1 MGEVYLARDT
11 ELKREV
17 AIKALPDSVAQDAE
31 RVKRFE
37 REARVLAS
45 INHPNIGSIF
55 GLERRD
61 ENLFLI
67 LELVPGETLGE
78 RLDARSMSLRDILT
92 VFKQIAQA
100 LEAAHAQG
108 IVHRDLKPDN
118 VKITP
123 EGLVKVLDFGLA
135 KPFIT
140 ETPRDGSK
148 TKTAPSHMTRAGH
161 ILGTP
166 AYMSPEQA
174 RAEVVD
180 KRTDIWS
187 FGCCLYEA
195 LTGRH
200 PFSGSSISEMLS
212 AVLTAQPDYGAL
224 PRAVPRST
232 RNLLR
237 RCLEKDVD
245 RRLHDIGN
253 ARIEI
258 EDTLERE
265 ELGLPDEERAPGLS
279 PWIAAGLAAATLFV
293 GWMIGRH
300 SGGSDLD
307 NQLVRRFA
315 IELPPTEPIALGSGP
330 ALALSPDGA
339 RIVYTS
345 RLGGVTELR
354 MRAMDQLT
362 PTELPG
368 TEGASGPFFSPTGEE
383 IGFFSNGKLQS
394 LSLGRLQVRSLA
406 DGPSPRGASW
416 GSGNEI
422 VFSPVTVTGLRSVSA
437 DTPTTRDVTTL
448 SADTDEK
455 SHRWPEIL
463 PDGRS
468 ALFTSW
474 TGSRFDI
481 E

>member
-1 MGEVYLARDT
+1 M
-11 ELKREV
+11 
-17 AIKALPDSVAQDAE
+17 AQDAE

-100 LEAAHAQG
+100 LEAAHAQA

-135 KPFIT
+135 KPFTT
-140 ETPRDGSK
+140 ETPRNGSR
-148 TKTAPSHMTRAGH
+148 TKTAPSHMTRDGH

-237 RCLEKDVD
+237 RCLEKDVE
-245 RRLHDIGN
+245 RRLHDIGD

-265 ELGLPDEERAPGLS
+265 ELGLHDEERAPGLS

-293 GWMIGRH
+293 GWADR
-300 SGGSDLD
+300 
-307 NQLVRRFA
+307 
-315 IELPPTEPIALGSGP
+315 
-330 ALALSPDGA
+330 
-339 RIVYTS
+339 TS
-345 RLGGVTELR
+345 FG
-354 MRAMDQLT
+354 
-362 PTELPG
+362 
-368 TEGASGPFFSPTGEE
+368 
-383 IGFFSNGKLQS
+383 
-394 LSLGRLQVRSLA
+394 
-406 DGPSPRGASW
+406 W
-416 GSGNEI
+416 
-422 VFSPVTVTGLRSVSA
+422 LRS
-437 DTPTTRDVTTL
+437 R
-448 SADTDEK
+448 
-455 SHRWPEIL
+455 
-463 PDGRS
+463 
-468 ALFTSW
+468 
-474 TGSRFDI
+474 
-481 E
+481 

>member
-100 LEAAHAQG
+100 LEAAHAQA

-140 ETPRDGSK
+140 ETPRNGSR
-148 TKTAPSHMTRAGH
+148 TKTAPSHMTRDGH

-180 KRTDIWS
+180 KRTDI
-187 FGCCLYEA
+187 A
-195 LTGRH
+195 LVHNSDRGRELAWPRLPSSDHLAIRH
-200 PFSGSSISEMLS
+200 PERRHGVQNLAPDPCLDSLCR
-212 AVLTAQPDYGAL
+212 QP
-224 PRAVPRST
+224 
-232 RNLLR
+232 
-237 RCLEKDVD
+237 
-245 RRLHDIGN
+245 
-253 ARIEI
+253 
-258 EDTLERE
+258 
-265 ELGLPDEERAPGLS
+265 
-279 PWIAAGLAAATLFV
+279 
-293 GWMIGRH
+293 
-300 SGGSDLD
+300 
-307 NQLVRRFA
+307 
-315 IELPPTEPIALGSGP
+315 
-330 ALALSPDGA
+330 
-339 RIVYTS
+339 S
-345 RLGGVTELR
+345 R
-354 MRAMDQLT
+354 
-362 PTELPG
+362 
-368 TEGASGPFFSPTGEE
+368 
-383 IGFFSNGKLQS
+383 
-394 LSLGRLQVRSLA
+394 
-406 DGPSPRGASW
+406 
-416 GSGNEI
+416 
-422 VFSPVTVTGLRSVSA
+422 
-437 DTPTTRDVTTL
+437 
-448 SADTDEK
+448 
-455 SHRWPEIL
+455 SHR
-463 PDGRS
+463 
-468 ALFTSW
+468 
-474 TGSRFDI
+474 
-481 E
+481 